1 MTQPRTISIDL
12 CSSVPAYRQ
21 IVDAM
26 RVQLVEA
33 RLKPGQMLPTVRR
46 LAMELGIHFNTVA
59 QAYRELAEEGWLELK
74 HGRGALVI
82 SRETP
87 KQKASPASSSLFGE
101 RLRQLVAQMRAE
113 GVDALR
119 IASELK
125 SLAQVLER

>member
-1 MTQPRTISIDL
+1 MQPNTISIDL
-12 CSSVPAYRQ
+12 SSPVPAYRQ

-26 RVQLVEA
+26 RVQLVEE

-46 LAMELGIHFNTVA
+46 LAMELGVHFNTVA
-59 QAYRELAEEGWLELK
+59 QAYRELAAEGWLELK
-74 HGRGALVI
+74 HGRGAVVI

-87 KQKASPASSSLFGE
+87 KQPVHPASANPFGQ
-101 RLRQLVAQMRAE
+101 RLRELVAQMRAE
-113 GVDALR
+113 GMDTLR

>member
-1 MTQPRTISIDL
+1 MTQPASISIDL
-12 CSSVPAYRQ
+12 SSSVPAYRQ

-26 RVQLVEA
+26 RVQLVEE

-46 LAMELGIHFNTVA
+46 LAMELGVHFNTVA
-59 QAYRELAEEGWLELK
+59 QAYRELAEEGWLDLK
-74 HGRGALVI
+74 HGRGAMVI

-87 KQKASPASSSLFGE
+87 KQEASSASANPFGE
-101 RLRQLVAQMRAE
+101 RLRELVAQMRAD

-125 SLAQVLER
+125 SFAQELER

>member
-1 MTQPRTISIDL
+1 MTQPTSISIDL
-12 CSSVPAYRQ
+12 GSPVPAYRQ

-26 RVQLVEA
+26 RVQLVEE

-46 LAMELGIHFNTVA
+46 LAMELGVHFNTVA
-59 QAYRELAEEGWLELK
+59 QAYRELAGEGWLDLK
-74 HGRGALVI
+74 HGRGAMVI

-87 KQKASPASSSLFGE
+87 KQEASSASANPFGE
-101 RLRQLVAQMRAE
+101 RLRELVAQMRAD

-125 SLAQVLER
+125 SFAQELER